1 MPHSIPTWLGDAKL
15 NAGLSRLSGS
25 RYPIFDTHLHVVDF
39 TQETLG
45 PECLLHYMD
54 RAHVPRAVIFGLP
67 VTKQYAANERAVPR
81 YYLDN
86 DGPCYYYAGTDH
98 IVADFVRAAEA
109 ESRGRLCPLV
119 GGFNPTDRYA
129 IRHVERMFEM
139 YPNLWHGIGEV
150 LFRHDDLTA
159 LTYGE
164 PARAN
169 HPAMDPIYEF
179 AADRGLPVLIHQ
191 NVTSVSK
198 SDHPIYLF
206 ELTEVLNRFPRT
218 LIVFAH
224 CGMSRRVEVPLY
236 HEMVD
241 RLLGQYENLYV
252 DYSWIVFDTLICPH
266 GIPDDNWLALTEKYS
281 NRILLGSDLVN
292 KFERFGPEMQRYDP
306 FLDNL
311 TESTRIA
318 ICNDNAERIYRMDSK
333 ALLDAERPR
342 LPAWDAVVEMSGASV
357 LRADRIVESQLQD
370 DVSVDPA

>member
-1 MPHSIPTWLGDAKL
+1 MPHNIPTWLGDAKL

-25 RYPIFDTHLHVVDF
+25 RYPIFDAHLHVVDF
-39 TQETLG
+39 TQETPG

-54 RAHVPRAVIFGLP
+54 SAHIPKAVIFGLP
-67 VTKQYAANERAVPR
+67 VTKLYGASERAVPR

-86 DGPCYYYAGTDH
+86 DGSCYYYAATDH
-98 IVADFVRAAEA
+98 IVADFVRAADQQ
-109 ESRGRLCPLV
+109 SRGRLCPLV

-169 HPAMDPIYEF
+169 HTAMYPIYEF

-206 ELTEVLNRFPRT
+206 ELTEVLNQFPRT
-218 LIVFAH
+218 QIVFAH

-236 HEMVD
+236 HEMID

-266 GIPDDNWLALTEKYS
+266 GSPDDNWLALTEKYS
-281 NRILLGSDLVN
+281 DRILLGSDLVA
-292 KFERFGPEMQRYDP
+292 KFERYGPEMQRYDT

-318 ICNDNAERIYRMDSK
+318 ICTKNAERIYRTESSAPDVQQ
-333 ALLDAERPR
+333 PR
-342 LPAWDAVVEMSGASV
+342 LPEWNAVVELTGAQV
-357 LRADRIVESQLQD
+357 LHVDHVALESQLYND
-370 DVSVDPA
+370 ESVDLA